1 MVRGLDMDSKITFIK
16 TSKGEDESKRIT
28 NYLSSDIKRA
38 FCLIDNKS
46 TVKELMK
53 RAAPSLRESLEY
65 MLQELVNGG
74 YIQDK
79 NKAACIVDIAT
90 PRDRRVSGAAKLYI
104 GLDRRKAT
112 PLRHKSS

>member
-1 MVRGLDMDSKITFIK
+1 MDSKITYIK

-28 NYLSSDIKRA
+28 NYLSGEIKRA

-65 MLQELVNGG
+65 MLKELINGG
-74 YIQDK
+74 FIQDK
-79 NKAACIVDIAT
+79 DKAACVVNVAI
-90 PRDRRVSGAAKLYI
+90 PRDRRVSSTAKIRI
-104 GLDRRKAT
+104 GQNRRKAT
-112 PLRHKSS
+112 PLRLA